1 MKAAFRTLGCKVNQ
15 YETEALKEKFRAAG
29 FDIVNDDEPA
39 DVYVIN
45 TCTVT
50 SLADRK
56 SRQFIRRAKR
66 INADSL
72 VAVTGC
78 YAQVSP
84 EETANID
91 GVDIVAGTNEKMDLP
106 EIIASYR
113 GGKEIHVTERNQ
125 ITKYADAGVVSD
137 EGSRTRAYIKIE
149 DGCDRF
155 CSYCAVPAARGPVR
169 SRAESEIAEEAESLI
184 ESGYRELI
192 LTGINTALYG
202 TDRGDG
208 ALMMERLL
216 ERLERIPA
224 DFRIRLSSVE
234 PTVINAEYVKKLFRF
249 DKLCH
254 SMHLS
259 AQSGSTRVL
268 KMMNRRYGRE
278 EYLDIVRTVREFDPY
293 YGIST
298 DIIAGFPGE
307 TEDDFAESLTLIR
320 EAGFCRVHAFRYSK
334 RRGTKAAGFEGQIPP
349 DVKKERGARLIRE
362 GRLAAERF
370 FRANAGRTERV
381 LFEEET
387 EEGYLTGLT
396 GNFIK
401 VYAEPGDAEPGS
413 FASVTLGSPYKDGMR
428 GTVKP

>member
-1 MKAAFRTLGCKVNQ
+1 MKVAFKTLGCKVNQ

-29 FDIVNDDEPA
+29 HVVVNENDPA
-39 DVYVIN
+39 DIYVIN

-66 INADSL
+66 INAESI

-84 EETANID
+84 DEIAEID

-106 EIIASYR
+106 QIIASYK
-113 GGKEIHVTERNQ
+113 GGTEVLVTDRDK
-125 ITKYADAGVVSD
+125 ITDYADAGTVSS
-137 EGSRTRAYIKIE
+137 EGPRTRAYIKIE

-155 CSYCAVPAARGPVR
+155 CSYCAVPSARGPVR
-169 SRAESEIAEEAESLI
+169 SRPEAEIVDEAEALI
-184 ESGYRELI
+184 GNGYKELI

-208 ALMMERLL
+208 ALMMEQLL
-216 ERLERIPA
+216 ERLEAIPA
-224 DFRIRLSSVE
+224 DFRLRLSSVE
-234 PTVINAEYVKKLFRF
+234 PTVINADYVKKLFRF
-249 DKLCH
+249 EKLCH

-259 AQSGSTRVL
+259 AQSGSDHVL
-268 KMMNRRYGRE
+268 SMMDRRYGRD
-278 EYLDIVRTVREFDPY
+278 EYLDIVRTVRAFDPY

-307 TEDDFAESLTLIR
+307 TEEDFDESLSLVR
-320 EAGFCRVHAFRYSK
+320 EAGFSKVHAFRYSR
-334 RRGTKAAGFEGQIPP
+334 RRGTKAAGFEGQVPP
-349 DVKKERGARLIRE
+349 AVKKERSARLIEE
-362 GRLAAERF
+362 GALAAERF
-370 FRANAGRTERV
+370 FRLNEGRTERV
-381 LFEEET
+381 LFEEKT
-387 EEGYLTGLT
+387 EEGLLTGRT

-401 VYAEPGDAEPGS
+401 VYADPESAEPGE
-413 FASVTLGSPYKDGMR
+413 FAHAVLGEPFKDGMR
-428 GTVKP
+428 AVIIP